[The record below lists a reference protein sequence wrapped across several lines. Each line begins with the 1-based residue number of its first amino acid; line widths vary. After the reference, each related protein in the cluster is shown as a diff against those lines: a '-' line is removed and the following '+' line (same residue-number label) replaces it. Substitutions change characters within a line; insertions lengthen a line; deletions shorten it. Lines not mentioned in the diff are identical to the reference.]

1 MNAWQNIFRQS
12 RVNDGVYQGD
22 KLPAQNWQWPTGTW
36 FQKRLRY
43 LRKGNRHEGNLL
55 EMSSR

>member
-12 RVNDGVYQGD
+12 RVNDGVYLGD
-22 KLPAQNWQWPTGTW
+22 KLPAQIWQWPSGTW

-43 LRKGNRHEGNLL
+43 LRKGNRYEGNLL